1 MKYPSV
7 KEIIR
12 RWKVYFNYSSKKSKP
27 TPIMIRENEPVISVN
42 KKFIE
47 VYSNENA
54 SWNH

>member
-54 SWNH
+54 S